1 MHIVVI
7 GWLYVVLLMALTEP
21 SFTSGVVT
29 FLLYGLFPLG
39 IVVYL
44 GQAPARRRL
53 RQRAEQAEARAA
65 TPAPEPSAPPAAPS
79 AAGGRVDPDQ

>member
-21 SFTSGVVT
+21 SWTSGVVT
-29 FLLYGLFPLG
+29 FLLYGLFPLA

-53 RQRAEQAEARAA
+53 RRRAEQAEAKAA
-65 TPAPEPSAPPAAPS
+65 ESATDS
-79 AAGGRVDPDQ
+79 AADGRIDPDQ